1 MLVSSSVG
9 KEREEAE
16 KQEGEKGQ
24 EEGIG
29 KGTIRRG
36 HSAERASRSESESLC
51 KERRA
56 QETPVTRDNTHK

>member
-24 EEGIG
+24 EGIG

-36 HSAERASRSESESLC
+36 HSAERASRLESESLC

-56 QETPVTRDNTHK
+56 QETPVTRDNTQK